1 MSDLFQAIVLAII
14 QGVTEL
20 FPVSSLGHAVVVPH
34 LFGWD
39 IDQTS
44 ETLLPFLVLLHVG
57 TALALLIYFWRDWW
71 LLLSSILPGEQTTA
85 RSESRRILLL
95 LVLGTI
101 PAGLVGLIFRNV
113 LASLFSEWR
122 LVAVFLMLNGVML
135 AAGEFLRRRAGS
147 AQLSTLRPWQAV
159 AIGTSQVI
167 ALFPGF
173 SRSGATL
180 VGGLLVG
187 LEHQSA
193 ARFSF
198 LLATPIILAAAVVEL
213 PKLLQPQARAFLGPA
228 LLSGVISGLLAYLST
243 FVLMR
248 YYKQQEVNALI
259 PFAIYCVCLGAAT
272 LIFGH

>member
-1 MSDLFQAIVLAII
+1 MSDLFQMIVLAVI

-39 IDQTS
+39 IDQNSPTF
-44 ETLLPFLVLLHVG
+44 LPFLVLLHVG

-71 LLLSSILPGEQTTA
+71 LLLSSLLPGEQTTA
-85 RSESRRILLL
+85 RGESRHILLL
-95 LVLGTI
+95 IVLGTI
-101 PAGLVGLIFRNV
+101 PAGLFGLIFRNV
-113 LASLFSEWR
+113 LASLFSNWQ

-147 AQLSTLRPWQAV
+147 AQLSNVRPWQAI

-198 LLATPIILAAAVVEL
+198 LLATPIILAAAVVEV
-213 PKLLQPQARAFLGPA
+213 PKLLLPESRAVLGPA
-228 LLSGVISGLLAYLST
+228 LLSGLISGVLAYLST
-243 FVLMR
+243 VVLMR
-248 YYKQQEVNALI
+248 YYKQQEINALI
-259 PFAIYCVCLGAAT
+259 PFAIYCVLLGAAT
-272 LIFGH
+272 LVFGH

>member
-1 MSDLFQAIVLAII
+1 MNLFQAIVLAVI

-20 FPVSSLGHAVVVPH
+20 FPVSSLGHAVVLPH
-34 LFGWD
+34 LFGWS
-39 IDQTS
+39 IDQEGDTF
-44 ETLLPFLVLLHVG
+44 LPFLVLLHVG

-71 LLLSSILPGEQTTA
+71 LLLSSLIEREDTPA
-85 RSESRRILLL
+85 RNESRRLLL
-95 LVLGTI
+95 FLVIGTI
-101 PAGLVGLIFRNV
+101 PAGLIGLIFRNT
-113 LASLFSEWR
+113 LAELFSEWR

-147 AQLSTLRPWQAV
+147 ATLAGLKPWHAV
-159 AIGTSQVI
+159 AIGTSQAI

-198 LLATPIILAAAVVEL
+198 LLATPIIFAAGLIEL
-213 PKLLQPQARAFLGPA
+213 PKLLRPEERAFLGPA
-228 LLSGVISGLLAYLST
+228 LLAGAIAGVMAYVST
-243 FVLMR
+243 WFLMR

-259 PFAIYCVCLGAAT
+259 PFAVYCVLLGAAT
-272 LIFGH
+272 LIFGT

>member
-1 MSDLFQAIVLAII
+1 VL
-14 QGVTEL
+14 
-20 FPVSSLGHAVVVPH
+20 PH
-34 LFGWD
+34 LFGWS
-39 IDQTS
+39 IDQEG
-44 ETLLPFLVLLHVG
+44 ETFLPFLVLLHVG

-71 LLLSSILPGEQTTA
+71 MLLSSLIEREDTPA
-85 RSESRRILLL
+85 RNESRRLLL
-95 LVLGTI
+95 FLVIGTI
-101 PAGLVGLIFRNV
+101 PAGLIGLIFRNR
-113 LASLFSEWR
+113 LEELFSEWR

-147 AQLSTLRPWQAV
+147 NTLAGLKPWHAV
-159 AIGTSQVI
+159 AIGTSQAI

-198 LLATPIILAAAVVEL
+198 LLATPIIFAAGLIEL
-213 PKLLQPQARAFLGPA
+213 PKLLRPEERAFLGPA
-228 LLSGVISGLLAYLST
+228 LLAGAIAGVMAYLST
-243 FVLMR
+243 WFLMR

-259 PFAIYCVCLGAAT
+259 PFAVYCVLLGAAT
-272 LIFGH
+272 LIFGT